1 MDSSAKRSSQETI
14 AQFQQHVIP
23 NYGRYPISLV
33 RGEGSSVWDAEG
45 NRYLDLFP
53 GWGCNILGHC
63 PPRVVAAVQE
73 QVSRLVHIPNT
84 WYTEPQGEFAEALCT
99 RGFGQA
105 FFCNSGAESIEG
117 ALKLVRLHGAETG
130 RYRVISFYDSF
141 HGRTFGATTATAQ
154 PKYHEGVGP
163 LMAGFDY
170 APFNDLERVRELA
183 GSETCAILVE
193 PIQGEGGVNLPNPGF
208 LEGLRE
214 VADAC
219 GALLVFDEVQT
230 GMARTGAWYGYQQ
243 YGVQPDV
250 MTVAKG
256 LAGGVACGVVIA
268 RHEYSGSLKPGMHAS
283 TFGGNPLAMA
293 AGLATVETIEEDGLL
308 ENCQVMSDRFAG
320 RLEALRD
327 ELPIIRELR
336 IQGMMI
342 GVDLSIPATPA
353 VGKCMERGVLVN
365 ATHDTVLRLLPALNI
380 TAEDVD
386 AGCDV
391 IAEVLREMA
400 AEAEASDA
408 VIAVPEAA
416 SEAASEAGEE
426 SQTFDQQ
433 ENEETAGISGDE
445 SDGPAIEDIAEDTS
459 EAGEVEGGED
469 ES

>member
-1 MDSSAKRSSQETI
+1 MDSSAKRSSQDTI

-23 NYGRYPISLV
+23 NYGRYPKSLV
-33 RGEGSSVWDAEG
+33 RGEGSFVWDAEG
-45 NRYLDLFP
+45 TRYLDLFP

-63 PPRVVAAVQE
+63 PPRVVEAVKQ

-84 WYTEPQGEFAEALCT
+84 WYTEPQGDFAEALCS

-117 ALKLVRLHGAETG
+117 ALKLVRLHGSQTG
-130 RYRVISFYDSF
+130 RYRVISFYDGF

-170 APFNDLERVRELA
+170 ARFNDLERVRELA
-183 GSETCAILVE
+183 SSETCAILVE
-193 PIQGEGGVNLPNPGF
+193 PIQGEGGVNLPEPGF

-214 VADAC
+214 IADSV

-230 GMARTGAWYGYQQ
+230 GMARTGSWYGYQH

-268 RHEYSGSLKPGMHAS
+268 KHEYATSLLPGMHAS

-308 ENCQVMSDRFAG
+308 ENCLAMSDEFARRF
-320 RLEALRD
+320 EALKA
-327 ELPIIRELR
+327 ELPIINELR

-342 GVDLSIPATPA
+342 GVELSIPATPA
-353 VGKCMERGVLVN
+353 VGKCMDRGVLVN
-365 ATHDTVLRLLPALNI
+365 ATHDTVLRLLPALNV
-380 TAEDVD
+380 TAAEVEE
-386 AGCDV
+386 GCDV
-391 IAEVLREMA
+391 IAEVLREMSS
-400 AEAEASDA
+400 EAEASDA
-408 VIAVPEAA
+408 VAAVAA
-416 SEAASEAGEE
+416 VAAVESSAETVDEVSDASGADAADDTDADSVEAGVV
-426 SQTFDQQ
+426 
-433 ENEETAGISGDE
+433 DE
-445 SDGPAIEDIAEDTS
+445 
-459 EAGEVEGGED
+459 GED
-469 ES
+469 GS